1 MPHPVPAPWSP
12 CFLQMGRGHRPEFS
26 VLPLSEEVVEGKRVT
41 QGRKRFGVEKKEA
54 EVLKGV

>member
-1 MPHPVPAPWSP
+1 M
-12 CFLQMGRGHRPEFS
+12 
-26 VLPLSEEVVEGKRVT
+26 PLSEEVVEGKRVT